1 MKRLIVLLALTLF
14 AAPLFAASDADRACS
29 GYQQLA
35 ALYEVRN
42 MMLRGD
48 SEATIDEAISHRVSR
63 LREGWVRWVR
73 PTGDA
78 TIDKHVHQVAAS
90 NGSSS
95 DNFEASGDHPF
106 AVKVVVPSKRS
117 LFNKNNPVY
126 VGAVHVRYVADGRER
141 TKDLPINTWMNPDTS
156 KTVDLGVIADRADA
170 SLEASTRNPGE
181 AVIEFHFVQAH
192 AEDDPANPAYD
203 TIRSLDRI
211 RRNTSA
217 YALDEEIAKREREMF
232 SETEP
237 MPIVSIVSDLR
248 RADELMHSHKD
259 EDHEKGEKLLKETL
273 RRLR

>member
-1 MKRLIVLLALTLF
+1 MKRLLTFLCTALLAAPAF
-14 AAPLFAASDADRACS
+14 AVNDDAACS
-29 GYQQLA
+29 GYRQLA

-48 SEATIDEAISHRVSR
+48 SGYTIDEAISHRVSR

-73 PTGDA
+73 PDSDA
-78 TIDKHVHQVAAS
+78 AIDKHVHVVAAS

-126 VGAVHVRYVADGRER
+126 VGVAHVTYVAGGRER
-141 TKDLPINTWMNPDTS
+141 TKDLPINAWMNPDTS
-156 KTVDLGVIADRADA
+156 KTLDLGVIADRADA
-170 SLEASTRNPGE
+170 SLDASTKNPGE
-181 AVIEFHFVQAH
+181 AVVELHFVQAR

-203 TIRSLDRI
+203 TIRSLERI
-211 RRNTSA
+211 RRNTDA
-217 YALDEEIAKREREMF
+217 YALDQEIAKREREMF
-232 SETEP
+232 PDTEP
-237 MPIVSIVSDLR
+237 YSVTQLINDLR
-248 RADELMHSHKD
+248 HADELMHSKKD
-259 EDHEKGEKLLKETL
+259 SDQEKGEKLLKETL